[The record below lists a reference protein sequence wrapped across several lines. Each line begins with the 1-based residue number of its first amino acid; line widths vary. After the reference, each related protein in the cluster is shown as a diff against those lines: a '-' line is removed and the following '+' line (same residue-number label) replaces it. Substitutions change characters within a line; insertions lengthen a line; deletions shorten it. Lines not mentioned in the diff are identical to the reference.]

1 MRESA
6 VVFFFLVVLVIP
18 FADAGEPAIA
28 GESSGGI
35 AGREFNVTGVD
46 IANGS
51 FPSQYAVTPTLLEVR
66 AEVSDTSLPGPKG
79 EMAAGP
85 RSIGFTADPVSLLI
99 VLVVVI
105 AITAGFLS
113 VIRRKPED
121 NGNNDAEDGDEKS
134 KNPEKS

>member
-1 MRESA
+1 MREA
-6 VVFFFLVVLVIP
+6 AGVLFILIILVFP
-18 FADAGEPAIA
+18 FADAGEPAVA
-28 GESSGGI
+28 GESSRGI

-46 IANGS
+46 IANGTL
-51 FPSQYAVTPTLLEVR
+51 PSGYALTPTLIEVR
-66 AEVSDTSLPGPKG
+66 AEVSGTSLPGPKG

-99 VLVVVI
+99 VLGGFI

-121 NGNNDAEDGDEKS
+121 NGNNDAGDED
-134 KNPEKS
+134 EK